1 MTKATLI
8 IEQRGQGYIYDLFS
22 DRATKR
28 GVRCGLTPL
37 EAATEATKIL
47 ASLAQSTGQSTGA
60 AIVAPPEVL
69 AHIPAHLIDADAEP
83 SNKAVRIKALELMAD
98 LLIAIYKEPSKIPL
112 NVERYAQHNPL
123 QAIGLITQRHEM
135 PRDNQDVAE
144 IMDKINNPDDLNFS
158 RPAGIEEQ
166 GVFNL
171 RLYKSPYRK

>member
-8 IEQRGQGYIYDLFS
+8 IEQRGKGYIYDLFVATP
-22 DRATKR
+22 DKTKR

-37 EAATEATKIL
+37 EVATAATKIL
-47 ASLAQSTGQSTGA
+47 ADFAQSTGA

-69 AHIPAHLIDADAEP
+69 AHIPAHLIDSDAEP
-83 SNKAVRIKALELMAD
+83 SNKAVRIKTLELMAD
-98 LLIAIYKEPSKIPL
+98 LLIAIYKEPGKIPS

-123 QAIGLITQRHEM
+123 QAIGLITQRQEM

-144 IMDKINNPDDLNFS
+144 IMDKISNHDDLNFG

-166 GVFNL
+166 GAFNL